1 MFDNFDADGSG
12 DLDHGE
18 LREGL
23 KHAHLNL
30 RPEDIAKFVAYADRD
45 SGGTIDI
52 DEFMAHFATPDY
64 GHPQGYITQ
73 GGGTKM
79 LRAPLEAGQEVKMQ
93 EVNARLGAALSD
105 MSWQCVSCPS
115 SAALGIHIGVADC
128 MPIAHVAC
136 WCSHRLNKSVPTVR
150 DTWQT
155 DGCVHVYID
164 RLYRHRRRP
173 VLLTGRD
180 EPDPRLEH
188 LHKSL
193 LLVRSSTWRMAGA
206 GAGKG
211 RRTLHVSG
219 LKQDS
224 TMPWHAQLPHKQPR
238 NGNYIGIADN
248 MFETL
253 TVTCRYPF

>member
-105 MSWQCVSCPS
+105 MSWQAPTRVDRAFGAHDYRADSRITVDELGAVLRTLNP
-115 SAALGIHIGVADC
+115 GIHASEVAAMLPEARTKDNKLRFINYKQL
-128 MPIAHVAC
+128 M
-136 WCSHRLNKSVPTVR
+136 SHASERLHPLGGADQPKIQRRPEQTISSLKATSTRLLESAELAKHHHSISVPGRYTS
-150 DTWQT
+150 TPSAP
-155 DGCVHVYID
+155 
-164 RLYRHRRRP
+164 RP
-173 VLLTGRD
+173 TSASDFKL
-180 EPDPRLEH
+180 
-188 LHKSL
+188 
-193 LLVRSSTWRMAGA
+193 
-206 GAGKG
+206 
-211 RRTLHVSG
+211 
-219 LKQDS
+219 
-224 TMPWHAQLPHKQPR
+224 MPCCCWVF
-238 NGNYIGIADN
+238 GS
-248 MFETL
+248 M
-253 TVTCRYPF
+253 